1 MPDTRVGL
9 QILIVAPGRHPAAAV
24 ERAMARLRDE
34 QRVPH
39 EIHVVAPRARL
50 VELQR
55 DCFGA
60 GATRFA
66 AGCAAAGFSR
76 DEILFNQRTLH
87 ALDEHAVAD
96 GTTGADRVLA
106 LLRQLSSSDEV
117 ALTVVVCED
126 AGPAG
131 HFLHA
136 ALHVAGRILDRLLVD
151 TSTTPVHRKGSKAS
165 GDGKGTPHLEL
176 PVLLWPA
183 NEPVPHTY
191 AEAVKRRR
199 IERLRIAKPDVLRLD
214 VRRRTLV
221 VGETVLTLPAMQF
234 FWMYYLASVSGERF
248 PLAELTGAFAS
259 GRRQPVQM
267 TQKLPDGRVRVF
279 PADLQR
285 AFVQLFPMAADKFDA
300 MYLRSCGPQPGLPS
314 TISKI
319 NAALRRALGRGAAPY
334 LIQGGRGAGGYRLT
348 LPAPGIQIVGL
359 DPRRP

>member
-1 MPDTRVGL
+1 L
-9 QILIVAPGRHPAAAV
+9 
-24 ERAMARLRDE
+24 
-34 QRVPH
+34 
-39 EIHVVAPRARL
+39 
-50 VELQR
+50 
-55 DCFGA
+55 
-60 GATRFA
+60 
-66 AGCAAAGFSR
+66 SR

-87 ALDEHAVAD
+87 ALDEQAVAD
-96 GTTGADRVLA
+96 GSSGADCVLA
-106 LLRQLSSSDEV
+106 LLRQLSSSDDV

-136 ALHVAGRILDRLLVD
+136 ALHVAGRIPDRLLVD
-151 TSTTPVHRKGSKAS
+151 TSMPPARSKGPKAS
-165 GDGKGTPHLEL
+165 RNGKGTPHLEL
-176 PVLLWPA
+176 PLLLWPA

-191 AEAVKRRR
+191 AEAVQRRR
-199 IERLRIAKPDVLRLD
+199 IERRRIAKPDVLRLD

-221 VGETVLTLPAMQF
+221 VGETVVTLPAMQF
-234 FWMYYLASVSGERF
+234 FWMCYLASTSGERF
-248 PLAELTGAFAS
+248 PLAELSGAFAS
-259 GRRQPVQM
+259 GRRQPVPM
-267 TQKLPDGRVRVF
+267 TQKLPDGRVRMF

-348 LPAPGIQIVGL
+348 LPASGIQIVGI
-359 DPRRP
+359 DTRHA